1 MVENKKNQNNAPVT
15 ACIFSQSTG
24 ADVKLADGTAAVG
37 KKDHF
42 KIVGYSGQIIPKHWF
57 WGNLAFD
64 LTGLSFAKAMTPVL
78 QEHLTS
84 KRIGVSRTQK
94 ITDKVIFEGTFL
106 DNPNAQEIKE
116 DMLAGFPMEAS
127 LYVPPL
133 VVEYVKEGTSV
144 TVNGQTLAG
153 PGSVF
158 REAVI
163 KEVSICVFGAD
174 SNTSAAALTEKN
186 NSEVKFD
193 IFKAEP
199 NQAAT
204 EIKVTPVA
212 HEPKRQV
219 KHLSDKEFWAKLY
232 DVSPEIQSEF
242 SSADIYVAYKV
253 AEAAGLIGIIQHRT
267 VKI

>member
-186 NSEVKFD
+186 NSETQVS
-193 IFKAEP
+193 
-199 NQAAT
+199 
-204 EIKVTPVA
+204 A